1 MGDGHGAPGRTAPLL
16 LFLSTNLALIKLFMN
31 SPVQVLIVFSHD
43 ITTWDVGK
51 TANNDKWGS
60 DNWAGLF
67 EPFTEQRS
75 EALWRPL
82 LLQRQNTFNNGTTW
96 CINFYLGAHHRNR
109 TVAFLLAI
117 KKRTLALSDFGIE
130 FELDFGQRGPWQLV
144 KRCQQKVEASLS
156 LQGIFG
162 LLRIS
167 LKQAWPPPPPSSN
180 GKMHLQIRES
190 LTSQL
195 YKSNVAT
202 KKLLKTAVCLIT
214 REHTGGLFYSA
225 LMNSPKTK

>member
-1 MGDGHGAPGRTAPLL
+1 MHLGELHSYYFSFQQTWLWSSFLWIPPFKCSLFFAMTSPLEMLGKRPTLQWQMRKWWLGGA
-16 LFLSTNLALIKLFMN
+16 
-31 SPVQVLIVFSHD
+31 
-43 ITTWDVGK
+43 
-51 TANNDKWGS
+51 
-60 DNWAGLF
+60 AGLF
-67 EPFTEQRS
+67 EPFPNLRS